1 MRYLAVT
8 KMLAWF
14 NNIPGHMKRIA
25 NVTAFAWGVF
35 AITGIILAI
44 FGDSM
49 IVLFAAASG
58 LSAVIGTIALA
69 CIYLEEG
76 AELCLGTW

>member
-1 MRYLAVT
+1 MQ
-8 KMLAWF
+8 
-14 NNIPGHMKRIA
+14 RIA
-25 NVTAFAWGVF
+25 HVTAFAWVVF

-69 CIYLEEG
+69 CIYIEEG
-76 AELCLGTW
+76 D